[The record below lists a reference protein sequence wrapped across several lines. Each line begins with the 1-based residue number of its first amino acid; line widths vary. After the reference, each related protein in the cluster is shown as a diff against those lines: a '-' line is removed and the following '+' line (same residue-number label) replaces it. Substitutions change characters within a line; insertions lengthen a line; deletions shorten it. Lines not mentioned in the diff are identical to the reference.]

1 MNRIKLIKYIHLY
14 ISIIIFSILLLY
26 TLHTKQLNITEISLS
41 RLGINDNG
49 WIWNIGLIGIASLLY
64 FKIRQSV
71 TKFTN
76 SLTLQ
81 RINKFLILNLL
92 LTSIVD
98 MNHSLHN
105 FVALAYFLAASI
117 LIFLFGVKIHRTN
130 FRIGQLSLIIAILSV
145 LLPSVS
151 FPIIKTLAIPETIHI
166 VMLFSWLIILE
177 HDDTTIKFLKKIG
190 F

>member
-92 LTSIVD
+92 LTAIVD

-105 FVALAYFLAASI
+105 FLAASI